1 MQTTDSIEMTLAE
14 VCDRLTRIEDA
25 LRWLYREQTRNTVKE
40 FYTTAEAAEVL
51 GRAEYTVR
59 EWART
64 GRIHASKRYDGHGRH
79 KAWTISHE
87 ELVRLRR
94 EGLLPE

>member
-1 MQTTDSIEMTLAE
+1 MQTDELLLEIRE
-14 VCDRLTRIEDA
+14 RLTRIEDA
-25 LRWLYREQTRNTVKE
+25 LRWLYHEQSRSTVKE
-40 FYTTAEAAEVL
+40 HYTTAEAADAL

-79 KAWTISHE
+79 KAWTIAHE